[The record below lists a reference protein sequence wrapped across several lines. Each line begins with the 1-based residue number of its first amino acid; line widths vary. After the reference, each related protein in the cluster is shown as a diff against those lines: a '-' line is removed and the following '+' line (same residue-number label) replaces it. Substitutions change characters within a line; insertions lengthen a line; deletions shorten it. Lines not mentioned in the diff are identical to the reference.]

1 MNRAKL
7 MLSAIAISIAA
18 VSAAPAHAQA
28 VCEPLTPAAI
38 DSINIVLDQAKAAAD
53 FAADSAGYDKDS
65 PSTYP
70 YALIARAKAQWQA
83 MYLQWF
89 PANSYVPYI
98 NASNVALALDG
109 GPNIEV
115 NTALVNARWWSS
127 ALAYNYSI
135 VQPSISANYLVAREK
150 VQIAMTR
157 MDKLG
162 YDGARC
168 GILSGA
174 PGLAGLMP

>member
-1 MNRAKL
+1 MNRTKQTL
-7 MLSAIAISIAA
+7 IAIAISMMTIGAN
-18 VSAAPAHAQA
+18 PAFAQA
-28 VCEPLTPAAI
+28 VCEPLTPEAI
-38 DSINIVLDQAKAAAD
+38 DSINIVLDEARAAAD
-53 FAADSAGYDKDS
+53 AAAISAGYDKDS

-70 YALIARAKAQWQA
+70 NALIARAKAQWHA
-83 MYLQWF
+83 TYLQWF
-89 PANSYVPYI
+89 PANSFVPYI

-135 VQPSISANYLVAREK
+135 VQPSISANYLVVRQK
-150 VQIAMTR
+150 VQAAMTQ

-162 YDGARC
+162 YSGARC
-168 GILSGA
+168 GILMSA
-174 PGLAGLMP
+174 PGLASLMP

>member
-1 MNRAKL
+1 MNRTKPTLA
-7 MLSAIAISIAA
+7 AIAISLATI
-18 VSAAPAHAQA
+18 SAAPAYAQA

-53 FAADSAGYDKDS
+53 IAADAAGYDKDS
-65 PSTYP
+65 SSTYP
-70 YALIARAKAQWQA
+70 NALITRAKVQWQA

-89 PANSYVPYI
+89 PSNTYVPYI

-109 GPNIEV
+109 APNIEV

-127 ALAYNYSI
+127 ALAYHFSI
-135 VQPSISANYLVAREK
+135 VQPSLAANYLVAREK
-150 VQIAMTR
+150 VQIAMTQ

>member
-1 MNRAKL
+1 MKRTKQRLA
-7 MLSAIAISIAA
+7 AFAISLATIGA
-18 VSAAPAHAQA
+18 VPVHAQT

-38 DSINIVLDQAKAAAD
+38 DSINTVLDDAKAAAD
-53 FAADSAGYDKDS
+53 FAAISAGYDKDS

-70 YALIARAKAQWQA
+70 NALIARAKTQWHA

-89 PANSYVPYI
+89 PSNSYVPYI

-109 GPNIEV
+109 SPNIEV

-127 ALAYNYSI
+127 ALAYNFSI
-135 VQPSISANYLVAREK
+135 VQPSIAANYLVAREK
-150 VQIAMTR
+150 VQIAMTQ

-168 GILSGA
+168 GILSLN
-174 PGLAGLMP
+174 PGLAGIMP

>member
-1 MNRAKL
+1 MNRTKQTLA
-7 MLSAIAISIAA
+7 AIAISMVTIGAGP
-18 VSAAPAHAQA
+18 VFAQA
-28 VCEPLTPAAI
+28 VCKPLTPNAI
-38 DSINIVLDQAKAAAD
+38 DSINIVLDQARAAAD
-53 FAADSAGYDKDS
+53 VAAISAGYDKDS

-70 YALIARAKAQWQA
+70 NALIARAKAQWHA
-83 MYLQWF
+83 TYLQWF
-89 PANSYVPYI
+89 PSNSFVPYI
-98 NASNVALALDG
+98 TATNVALALDG

-127 ALAYNYSI
+127 ALAYNFSI
-135 VQPSISANYLVAREK
+135 VAPSISANYLVARQK
-150 VQIAMTR
+150 IQAAMTQ

-174 PGLAGLMP
+174 PGLASLMP